1 MGQRLMGM
9 DGMGRE
15 GMEYME
21 KYQVNIYKTEQ
32 IKSVKSI
39 IFTVHQIGYKL
50 Y

>member
-9 DGMGRE
+9 DGMGRD
-15 GMEYME
+15 GIHGG
-21 KYQVNIYKTEQ
+21 NIYKTVQ